1 MSMGSAYKANK
12 DRSTFIGL
20 TIGFLIIAFSVVPA
34 LLFLPDLN
42 VKNLLSLSIPLL
54 LALFFTFV
62 LVSSLLKVLITYVI
76 NDKILIIK
84 KPLMK
89 AKEIP
94 WNTIGKIEYIDE
106 SHTRKILS
114 DSIRNQFHLRED
126 QDIGGFIRLLR
137 NKTPMF
143 KYFTLVNEAS
153 VITSGDTGHL
163 LSLNVKKT
171 DGMVLLKLD
180 SGETYYV
187 TPEYPEEFSIECNK
201 HLKS

>member
-12 DRSTFIGL
+12 NRSTFIGL

-106 SHTRKILS
+106 SHTREILS